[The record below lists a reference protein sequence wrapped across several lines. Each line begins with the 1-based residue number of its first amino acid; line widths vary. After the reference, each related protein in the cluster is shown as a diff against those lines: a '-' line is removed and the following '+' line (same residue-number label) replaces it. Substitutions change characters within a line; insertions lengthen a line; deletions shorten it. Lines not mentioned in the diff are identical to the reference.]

1 MARLD
6 VGSFGVPANFVTN
19 YYTPTTQTY
28 DYPGMRSYLRREL
41 PPDRWNLTDEQLDQL
56 ISGAGL
62 EGPLSM
68 YDLQAGQ
75 GGSYGTSDRRAKAV
89 GDVSASELEET
100 APDEPEVA
108 PIVEVDEPSPPPP
121 ADDLSGLFEEE
132 GVTGT
137 VQQDRSKA
145 YYNPDV
151 GGIRGTFY
159 GSYGTQIDPATGQIL
174 PGTEPYMVPLF
185 DPGQV
190 YASRTSPAGKALGS
204 YQDLFPIYLYGSAPG
219 NTLVELDRYG
229 LGLDFVRQNPTLLQ
243 QWWVDVF
250 KPVYQRFAGNIGDYT
265 RAGEGEYSPWR
276 AANIIRYMANPL
288 DLLFGA
294 GGAGPVGEAAWTAGR
309 NLLGMDPSQLQLDL
323 PLVPDSLL
331 GQLFGERGLTIDPG
345 TSQAVLNALGNID
358 IPVEA
363 FAPENREATIQY
375 LQDFFGPDSVPLGP
389 EAFTPAHIEATRLSL
404 LDRLGDIVVPGE
416 QFAPG
421 EGVVESLLE
430 KLGVIEVGTGQF
442 KPAPGA
448 LAALKAHFPNIEIS
462 ADSFSPANA
471 AETRQ
476 LLAAEIGRILVDPE
490 QFAPG
495 EGVIDKLLTDLG
507 IVEVAPGQFVPGEG
521 ALEALQAAFPS
532 VEISPASFTPENI
545 AATKGLLRDA
555 IGAIFVSPEQF
566 KLGEGYYATTGPYNV
581 EDKLLEDL
589 GIIRVGPDQFDIS
602 DPAAVVEALR
612 DLIPSI
618 VIGPEAF
625 SPANI
630 AGTVER
636 LKGLIPDVTI
646 DPSQFSP
653 TDIDATV
660 EKLISDL
667 GEIQVGPE
675 QFALGTD
682 LSQAGERTV
691 EQKLLDDLGVVEVS
705 PGQFKIEDKP
715 QAIRGLLR
723 DLGFIQVGPDRFELA
738 PGAQGLTAE
747 QKLLQDLG
755 IIKVGPEGFEP
766 TDTAAIKLEL
776 LNDIGMI
783 TVGVGQEAGFDAY
796 WEAID
801 AGVPPEEAQRIFEE
815 GTPGFILDP
824 AAAGILREELVSAI
838 NPITAMDIER
848 DPQGI
853 ADVIREDIV
862 SKIDAINRG
871 DIGLT
876 DEDIATL
883 LDPLRTEIGA
893 LPGEFTEKA
902 GDPISALIATLMAP
916 EGKIGGMPEQFR
928 TDVEAPI
935 SEMIENL
942 RTSLVEDIGGFEVP
956 EDFLQTGTEKAGS
969 LLDLLYGTGIGD
981 DRAGRGIE
989 GFQIPATIGQL
1000 STRLGS
1006 FGDEW
1011 SPGEGILGKVG
1022 ALQEALT
1029 AIDLDALT
1037 APPGLGDLVSDVGQ
1051 LGIDL
1056 PGATEGLGLFQEALG
1071 AFSAEDQA
1079 IMGMLLNMIG
1089 PEGLASLGTEQLT
1102 DLITRFKEMQ
1112 GTALTDALGDY
1123 WAEPRTYEPWLE
1135 ALQKGVLG
1143 TFGPLPEMEW
1153 EGLLPSIKEAIG
1165 EKWYEHEPTFK
1176 RAVGNIDEIRRILKE
1191 GEAGT
1196 GTGTGTG
1203 AGTGEDGMPA
1213 ESTTTGWL
1221 KTLQDALAPKIAG
1234 PEGTGLPPLT
1244 ADYLATEPTTFSL
1257 LEDLGAQQATQGDEL
1272 LEQLQRYGVMTSGAT
1287 AKAIPELQSLQRR
1300 ERLGVLGDAATRIGQ
1315 QRETALQQALDLGR
1329 TTTTREL
1336 GLGELTGLTGGEQTL
1351 GGRQADLDIISAV
1364 IAALDPELQIKG
1376 NKEELAEL
1384 LLELLANV
1392 PGGEDADWISRFK
1405 TMVMGD

>member
-1 MARLD
+1 
-6 VGSFGVPANFVTN
+6 
-19 YYTPTTQTY
+19 
-28 DYPGMRSYLRREL
+28 
-41 PPDRWNLTDEQLDQL
+41 
-56 ISGAGL
+56 
-62 EGPLSM
+62 
-68 YDLQAGQ
+68 
-75 GGSYGTSDRRAKAV
+75 
-89 GDVSASELEET
+89 
-100 APDEPEVA
+100 
-108 PIVEVDEPSPPPP
+108 
-121 ADDLSGLFEEE
+121 
-132 GVTGT
+132 
-137 VQQDRSKA
+137 
-145 YYNPDV
+145 
-151 GGIRGTFY
+151 
-159 GSYGTQIDPATGQIL
+159 
-174 PGTEPYMVPLF
+174 
-185 DPGQV
+185 
-190 YASRTSPAGKALGS
+190 
-204 YQDLFPIYLYGSAPG
+204 
-219 NTLVELDRYG
+219 
-229 LGLDFVRQNPTLLQ
+229 
-243 QWWVDVF
+243 
-250 KPVYQRFAGNIGDYT
+250 
-265 RAGEGEYSPWR
+265 
-276 AANIIRYMANPL
+276 MANPL

-309 NLLGMDPSQLQLDL
+309 NLLGMDPSELQLDL

-345 TSQAVLNALGNID
+345 SSQAVLKALGNID
-358 IPVEA
+358 IPAEA

-389 EAFTPAHIEATRLSL
+389 EAFTPANIEATK
-404 LDRLGDIVVPGE
+404 E
-416 QFAPG
+416 
-421 EGVVESLLE
+421 
-430 KLGVIEVGTGQF
+430 
-442 KPAPGA
+442 
-448 LAALKAHFPNIEIS
+448 
-462 ADSFSPANA
+462 
-471 AETRQ
+471 
-476 LLAAEIGRILVDPE
+476 
-490 QFAPG
+490 
-495 EGVIDKLLTDLG
+495 
-507 IVEVAPGQFVPGEG
+507 
-521 ALEALQAAFPS
+521 
-532 VEISPASFTPENI
+532 
-545 AATKGLLRDA
+545 LLRDA
-555 IGAIFVSPEQF
+555 LGAIFVSPGQF
-566 KLGEGYYATTGPYNV
+566 KLGEEYYATTGPYNV

-589 GIIRVGPDQFDIS
+589 GIISVGPDQFDIS
-602 DPAAVVEALR
+602 DPAAVVAALR

-675 QFALGTD
+675 QFVLGTD

-747 QKLLQDLG
+747 QKLLQDLD

-783 TVGVGQEAGFDAY
+783 TVGVRQEAGLDAY

-801 AGVPPEEAQRIFEE
+801 AGVSLEEAQRILEE

-853 ADVIREDIV
+853 ADAIREDIV
-862 SKIDAINRG
+862 SKIDAISRG

-916 EGKIGGMPEQFR
+916 EGRIGGMPEQFR

-935 SEMIENL
+935 SEMIESL

-956 EDFLQTGTEKAGS
+956 QTFLQTGKKEAGE

-981 DRAGRGIE
+981 DRVGRGIE

-1022 ALQEALT
+1022 ALQEALK
-1029 AIDLDALT
+1029 AIDLDALA

-1123 WAEPRTYEPWLE
+1123 WAEPSGYEPWLE

-1165 EKWYEHEPTFK
+1165 AKWYEHEPTFK
-1176 RAVGNIDEIRRILKE
+1176 RAVGNIEEIRRILEE
-1191 GEAGT
+1191 GEA

-1221 KTLQDALAPKIAG
+1221 KTLQDALRPKIAG
-1234 PEGTGLPPLT
+1234 PEGTGFPPLT

-1336 GLGELTGLTGGEQTL
+1336 GLGELTGLMGGEQTL

-1364 IAALDPELQIKG
+1364 IAALDPELKIKG

>member
-6 VGSFGVPANFVTN
+6 VGSFGIPANFATN

-68 YDLQAGQ
+68 YDLQAGDPAGSF
-75 GGSYGTSDRRAKAV
+75 GGSAPGQPAGKVVADGLT
-89 GDVSASELEET
+89 GEELERTQPGESAT
-100 APDEPEVA
+100 TD
-108 PIVEVDEPSPPPP
+108 DDGDTPPPP
-121 ADDLSGLFEEE
+121 PPEEGDDPSGLFEK
-132 GVTGT
+132 VIAT
-137 VQQDRSKA
+137 VQQDKSKA
-145 YYNPDV
+145 YYEPDV

-159 GSYGTQIDPATGQIL
+159 GPYGTQIDPATGQIL
-174 PGTEPYMVPLF
+174 PGTEPYTAPLF

-190 YASRTSPAGKALGS
+190 YASRTGPAGEALGS
-204 YQDLFPIYLYGSAPG
+204 YQDLFPIYLYGSAPV
-219 NTLVELDRYG
+219 NALVELDRYG

-265 RAGEGEYSPWR
+265 RAEEEESSPWS

-309 NLLGMDPSQLQLDL
+309 NLLGMDPSELQLDL

-345 TSQAVLNALGNID
+345 SSQAVLKALGNID
-358 IPVEA
+358 IPAEA

-389 EAFTPAHIEATRLSL
+389 EAFTPANIEATK
-404 LDRLGDIVVPGE
+404 E
-416 QFAPG
+416 
-421 EGVVESLLE
+421 
-430 KLGVIEVGTGQF
+430 
-442 KPAPGA
+442 
-448 LAALKAHFPNIEIS
+448 
-462 ADSFSPANA
+462 
-471 AETRQ
+471 
-476 LLAAEIGRILVDPE
+476 
-490 QFAPG
+490 
-495 EGVIDKLLTDLG
+495 
-507 IVEVAPGQFVPGEG
+507 
-521 ALEALQAAFPS
+521 
-532 VEISPASFTPENI
+532 
-545 AATKGLLRDA
+545 LLRDA
-555 IGAIFVSPEQF
+555 LGAIFVSPEQF

-602 DPAAVVEALR
+602 DPAAVVAALR

-675 QFALGTD
+675 QFVLGTD

-747 QKLLQDLG
+747 QKLLQDLD

-783 TVGVGQEAGFDAY
+783 TVGVRQEAGFDAY

-801 AGVPPEEAQRIFEE
+801 AGVSLEEAQRIFEE

-853 ADVIREDIV
+853 ADAIREDIV

-916 EGKIGGMPEQFR
+916 EGRIGGMPEQFR

-956 EDFLQTGTEKAGS
+956 QTFLQTGMEKAGG
-969 LLDLLYGTGIGD
+969 LLDLLYGTGIGE
-981 DRAGRGIE
+981 DRVGRGIE

-1022 ALQEALT
+1022 ALQEALK

-1123 WAEPRTYEPWLE
+1123 WAEPSGYEPWLE

-1165 EKWYEHEPTFK
+1165 AKWYEHEPTFK
-1176 RAVGNIDEIRRILKE
+1176 RAVGNIEEIRRILEE

-1221 KTLQDALAPKIAG
+1221 KTLQDALRPKIAG
-1234 PEGTGLPPLT
+1234 PEGTGFPPLT

-1329 TTTTREL
+1329 TTATREL
-1336 GLGELTGLTGGEQTL
+1336 GLGELTGLMGGEQTL

-1364 IAALDPELQIKG
+1364 IAALDPELKIKG